1 MTRSQDPMRHTRA
14 LRWAVGV
21 GVGVVLAIG
30 LVLVFLLTLATNN
43 RALYERNYA
52 WLFGVNVVV
61 ALLLLAVLLWAALRL
76 ATRLR
81 RGRFGSRLLVK
92 LAAIF
97 ALVGLAPGLLI

>member
-1 MTRSQDPMRHTRA
+1 MMRNIDPARQSRA

-21 GVGVVLAIG
+21 GVAIMSAIA

-61 ALLLLAVLLWAALRL
+61 ALLLFAVLVWVALRL
-76 ATRLR
+76 AVRLR
-81 RGRFGSRLLVK
+81 WG
-92 LAAIF
+92 
-97 ALVGLAPGLLI
+97 